1 MTRSFQNIGAR
12 GIALALG
19 FGLITLAIAVIA
31 IWRIHGIRVL
41 TSELSSVSRDSMFIE
56 RINRDIHG
64 LAMET
69 RGLYMASSD
78 EEFDKIAGDILKTA
92 QVVDTTVGDWV
103 KNEENAVHRLKL
115 NQLEQRIRHFTALR
129 RTAIQA
135 GKTRGLD
142 AARAV
147 GESDPS
153 IRQEIKASL
162 NDLGEEHSAELASLE
177 AAVIAHGEISTFLLL
192 GLAAFATVAG
202 VVLTWF
208 VVGRSVISPIMSLR
222 AAVQRLAEG
231 DFDTPVP
238 QANRADEL
246 GVMARGI
253 DGFREALADARRL
266 EASTLREGNDRAR
279 RAEAIAAVVDRFEE
293 DLGRVV
299 LMLQNAVGDG
309 VLASRTLEDIAGTS
323 ADRGAHVAA
332 SAQDASANVKAVA
345 AAAEELSAS
354 IHEIR
359 SHVARSSTTAI
370 TASEDAQRATAI
382 VDELSGAVARI
393 GDVVRLINDIAGQTN
408 LLALNATIEAARAG
422 EAGRGF
428 AVVASEVKSLA
439 GQTAKATDEIQ
450 QQIEA
455 VQRATAAA
463 VGAIGGFGVTLQ
475 TVSGAVEAIAVAVEQ
490 QSSATSHIAS
500 NIAVAASGAE
510 DLRQGV
516 VALTAEVDRTRA
528 VSSEIQNTMARM
540 NEEADRL
547 RGSVD
552 GLRSGIRAV

>member
-1 MTRSFQNIGAR
+1 MDSR
-12 GIALALG
+12 G
-19 FGLITLAIAVIA
+19 V
-31 IWRIHGIRVL
+31 
-41 TSELSSVSRDSMFIE
+41 
-56 RINRDIHG
+56 
-64 LAMET
+64 
-69 RGLYMASSD
+69 YMARSD
-78 EEFDKIAGDILKTA
+78 DEFDRFAETVVKTA
-92 QVVDTTVGDWV
+92 DSVESMVGEWV
-103 KNEENAVHRLKL
+103 KNEENPVHRLKL

-129 RTAIQA
+129 RTMVQA
-135 GKTRGLD
+135 GKKSGPD
-142 AARAV
+142 AARAI
-147 GESDPS
+147 GESNPS
-153 IRQEIKASL
+153 IREEIKADL
-162 NDLGEEHSAELASLE
+162 KELGEEHSAELASLE

-192 GLAAFATVAG
+192 GLAAFASVAG
-202 VVLTWF
+202 VLLTWV

-231 DFDTPVP
+231 DFDTPIP
-238 QANRADEL
+238 QASRADEL
-246 GVMARGI
+246 GAMARGI
-253 DGFREALADARRL
+253 DGFRETLADARRL
-266 EASTLREGNDRAR
+266 EASAKREGNDRAR
-279 RAEAIAAVVDRFEE
+279 RADAIAAVVDQFEE
-293 DLGRVV
+293 NLGRIVS
-299 LMLQNAVGDG
+299 MLHNAVGDG
-309 VLASRTLEDIAGTS
+309 VTASRTLEDIAGTS
-323 ADRGAHVAA
+323 ADRGANVAA
-332 SAQDASANVKAVA
+332 SAQEASENVKAVA

-359 SHVARSSTTAI
+359 SHVARSSTTAM

-463 VGAIGGFGVTLQ
+463 VGAISGFGVTLQ

-510 DLRQGV
+510 ALSQGV
-516 VALTAEVDRTRA
+516 DALTAEVDRTRI
-528 VSSEIQNTMARM
+528 VSSEIQHTMARM

-552 GLRSGIRAV
+552 GLRSGIRAA